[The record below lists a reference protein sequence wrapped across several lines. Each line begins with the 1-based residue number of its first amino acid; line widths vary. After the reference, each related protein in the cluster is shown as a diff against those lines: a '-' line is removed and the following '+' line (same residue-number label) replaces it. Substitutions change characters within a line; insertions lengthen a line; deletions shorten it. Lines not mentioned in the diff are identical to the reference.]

1 MDASAVVDL
10 YQELQRYVGWTES
23 DAARVYAVRALLSD
37 SLSGII
43 DDFYQEVTRHSQTRR
58 VITGGPVQVARLK
71 KTLLAWIEQLFIGD
85 YGKDYIIRRWQ
96 VGRRHAEIGLNQV
109 FTNVALSRVRGLLLD
124 HLHRRWKGSLE
135 EFAAT
140 ANSLNRLLD
149 LDLAIIEDAY
159 HDAYAFREKQIERLA
174 TLGKMAGGIAHELRN
189 PLNVIRTSSYYLQQA
204 PDAPAAKRAEHL
216 ERIARQ
222 TTIADR
228 VITALSDFA
237 RLPLPE
243 FLTIKPA
250 VLLSQVLAEHECS
263 GQVVLQVDC
272 PETLPV
278 MRGDGRQL
286 AIVFSNLVRNAC
298 DAMPDGGTLT
308 IRVVALGDRI
318 EWRISDTGCGISPEE
333 LFRVFDPF
341 YSTKT
346 RGIGL
351 GLAICRSIIETHE
364 GKIAVES
371 QPGAGT
377 TFTVCL
383 PRGDRPAATHG
394 TRPID
399 SDATEPNS

>member
-1 MDASAVVDL
+1 MDASAVVEL

-23 DAARVYAVRALLSD
+23 DAVRVCAVRALLSD
-37 SLSGII
+37 SLAGII
-43 DDFYQEVTRHSQTRR
+43 DDFYEEVTRHPQTHR
-58 VITGGPVQVARLK
+58 VITGGPAQVARLK

-85 YGKDYIIRRWQ
+85 YDKDYIIRRWQ
-96 VGRRHAEIGLNQV
+96 VGRRHAEIGLDQV

-140 ANSLNRLLD
+140 AKSLNRLLD

-159 HDAYAFREKQIERLA
+159 HDAYVFREKQIERLA

-204 PDAPAAKRAEHL
+204 PDAPAAKRGEHL

-243 FLTIKPA
+243 FLTVKPG
-250 VLLSQVLAEHECS
+250 VLLSEVLAEQECS

-272 PETLPV
+272 PETLPA

-298 DAMPDGGTLT
+298 DAMPNGGTLT
-308 IRVVALGDRI
+308 IQVAAVGDQI
-318 EWRISDTGCGISPEE
+318 EWRISDTGCGIAPEE

-351 GLAICRSIIETHE
+351 GLSICRSIIETHE
-364 GKIAVES
+364 GRIAVES

-383 PRGDRPAATHG
+383 PRVDKPSATRVASP
-394 TRPID
+394 TKY
-399 SDATEPNS
+399 DATEPNT